1 MKEIG
6 LRELEWAFTTSNPDT
21 RFRVA
26 VVMLQCTFEGYK
38 EAVRRDLECLTID
51 EDGRLR
57 IMGDSKARKEDIEA
71 LASEVKKLMDTVMQ
85 LREEKDA
92 ELSGIHSG
100 TDHEAKGSRNGGKQ
114 TS

>member
-1 MKEIG
+1 MKELG
-6 LRELEWAFTTSNPDT
+6 LRELEWTFTTSNPET
-21 RFRVA
+21 RFQVA
-26 VVMLQCTFEGYK
+26 VVMLQCVFEEYK
-38 EAVRRDLECLTID
+38 NAVRRDLECVTID

-57 IMGDSKARKEDIEA
+57 IMGDRKARKEDIEA
-71 LASEVKKLMDTVMQ
+71 LASEVKELMDTVMQ

-100 TDHEAKGSRNGGKQ
+100 ADHEAKGSRNERKQ

>member
-1 MKEIG
+1 MKELG
-6 LRELEWAFTTSNPDT
+6 LKELEW
-21 RFRVA
+21 
-26 VVMLQCTFEGYK
+26 TFEEYK

-100 TDHEAKGSRNGGKQ
+100 TDHEAKGSRNERKQ